1 MIIINLK
8 SVGLLF
14 TSDCLTVACNSGT
27 GQDLLLLPPE
37 NPSHLGKY
45 QKGEL
50 LKGIVVSLAEQ
61 YVFAAAQ
68 AACLEM
74 FCREVAPANCV
85 EIRNVFN
92 ESVNQI

>member
-1 MIIINLK
+1 ML
-8 SVGLLF
+8 LLF
-14 TSDCLTVACNSGT
+14 
-27 GQDLLLLPPE
+27 DLRLATNDRLHNIL
-37 NPSHLGKY
+37 
-45 QKGEL
+45 
-50 LKGIVVSLAEQ
+50 LAEQ

>member
-14 TSDCLTVACNSGT
+14 ASDCLTDACNSGT